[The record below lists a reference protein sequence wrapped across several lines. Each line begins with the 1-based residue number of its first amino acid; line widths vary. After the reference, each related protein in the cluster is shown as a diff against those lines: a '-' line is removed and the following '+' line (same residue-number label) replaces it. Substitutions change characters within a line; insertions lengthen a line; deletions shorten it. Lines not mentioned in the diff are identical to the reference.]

1 MNANYNHILLAL
13 IIIWLAGSAAF
24 AQEGGEIFLKH
35 SNELEVVLENGRYIT
50 YVIGDVLFETETG
63 TIRCD
68 SAIWDKGKTIRLRGN
83 VLYEDE
89 EFSIKADSVLYNLRD
104 KTADAFGQRV
114 ELWSFEDS
122 LLAIGTQAMLD
133 RENDSMSMEYRPT
146 LYFNYPDTASMIEV
160 TADRIDYSSANK
172 KAVAVGKVEIL
183 SDDFK
188 ATAGSAVFDTGNDS
202 LELKEQAVAFKR
214 NSKVSGKLIA
224 ITFENNEIIRI
235 SVIDSANAEFREP
248 LKEDTTLSDNSILK
262 GKEIHLNFTDG
273 QMRSVICFDQAFS
286 WYYPAITND
295 SLFQENSISG
305 DTIRFITENEELSQV
320 QVTGGAIGKYISGPP
335 EARESNEAGKIDT
348 VDYKG
353 NYIEYNLDDSLIT
366 LFGSADV
373 KSGAVALT
381 AYQILFNTGD
391 RLIEAYSAQSAQDS
405 GLFHESKFDYQP
417 NPVPVI
423 LADGDQQVFGD
434 YLVYSTDTEKGR
446 IYQSKTSYDEGV
458 YYGEKLYR
466 EQSDIFYIDDGKYT
480 TCSAEEPH
488 FHFRSSNLKLIK
500 NDKLIARPLVF
511 YLGRLPIFALPFY
524 VLPLKKGRHSGMLPF
539 DFGSFQQGD
548 RYVRNIGYYWAAS
561 EYWDWQGSF
570 DYIERQRTFTLN
582 SRVNFGHRYVF
593 DGYLAGSY
601 TKVTSFDAFTATEN
615 DRTRWITSGAYS
627 HTFSPSFS
635 IRGNADFRS
644 DATYFDDYSLN
655 RDEILNR
662 SAKSQMSFSKKFGS
676 GTSISGSVSHIENL
690 DLGSRTN
697 NLPILSVSLPT
708 VWPFGS
714 GSKDESGKIKQHWY
728 NNFTFRYS
736 PSLLN
741 FSSRNEITDTLIQN
755 NGIDTTITVTRSR
768 KKYAKISHNPSIG
781 LPTLK
786 PFKYLVL
793 TPSFGYSETWFKINS
808 TDQSELANIEP
819 TTYRTYSYSAGISAR
834 TDLYGT
840 FYPNVLG
847 LTGLRH
853 TITPSVT
860 YGYRPDINRHPQVR
874 SFAGGGSGSLKS
886 QSISVSVR
894 QLFQAK
900 YGRGD
905 IQKNIDLISFNSGFS
920 YNFEAATR
928 PYSNLNTS
936 FQSSAIPK
944 INFNGSMV
952 HSLYKP
958 GTDEVDFWSPRL
970 ESFRIDARFT
980 LSGKTFIFDESSVQ
994 NFQTGFTSPDQL
1006 ESLTAPLPYGSG
1018 QSGSRGWQFSA
1029 AYGYSQSGRD
1039 ATFRKFSFFRFNLNF
1054 DLTPTTRVRYTH
1066 DYDIDDSKT
1075 IYNSVNVVKQ
1085 IHCWTGSIFWV
1096 PIGSNKGFGF
1106 KLFVTAIPD
1115 IKIDNNHSSYLNA
1128 LQR

>member
-1 MNANYNHILLAL
+1 MNVKCKNILLS
-13 IIIWLAGSAAF
+13 IIIASLAGTTAI
-24 AQEGGEIFLKH
+24 AQKSGEIFLKH

-83 VLYEDE
+83 IFYEDDK
-89 EFSIKADSVLYNLRD
+89 FSIRADSLLYNLKD

-122 LLAIGTQAMLD
+122 LLAVGTQAMLD
-133 RENDSMSMEYRPT
+133 RENDSMYMENRPT
-146 LYFNYPDTASMIEV
+146 LYFNYPDTASIIEV
-160 TADRIDYSSANK
+160 TADRIDFSSSSK
-172 KAVAVGKVEIL
+172 KAVAVGNVEIL
-183 SDDFK
+183 SDDFR
-188 ATAGSAVFDTGNDS
+188 ATAGSAVFDTDNDS
-202 LELKEQAVAFKR
+202 LELKEQAVAFKN
-214 NSKVSGKLIA
+214 NSRLSGKLIA
-224 ITFENNEIIRI
+224 VTFIDNEISRI

-248 LKEDTTLSDNSILK
+248 LKSDTTLSDNSILK
-262 GKEIHLNFTDG
+262 GREIHLYFTDG
-273 QMRSVICFDQAFS
+273 QMSNAICFDQAFS

-305 DTIRFITENEELSQV
+305 DTIRFITENGELSQV
-320 QVTGGAIGKYISGPP
+320 QVTGGAIGRYISGPP
-335 EARESNEAGKIDT
+335 EARETNEAGQIDT

-353 NYIEYNLDDSLIT
+353 NYIEYNLHDSLIT
-366 LFGSADV
+366 LYGAADV

-381 AYQILFNTGD
+381 AFQILFNTGD
-391 RLIEAYSAQSAQDS
+391 RLIEAYSAQTAKDS
-405 GLFHESKFDYQP
+405 GLSYKSKFRYQP

-423 LADGDQQVFGD
+423 LADGDQDVFGD

-458 YYGEKLYR
+458 YYGKKLYR
-466 EQSDIFYIDDGKYT
+466 EQTNIFYIDDGKYT
-480 TCSAEEPH
+480 TCSADEPH
-488 FHFRSSNLKLIK
+488 FHFRSSNLKLIED
-500 NDKLIARPLVF
+500 DKLIARPVVF

-524 VLPLKKGRHSGMLPF
+524 VLPLKKGRHSGMLAF

-582 SRVNFGHRYVF
+582 SRFNFRNRYVF
-593 DGYLAGSY
+593 DGYVSGSY
-601 TKVTSFDAFTATEN
+601 TKVTSFEASTATEKE
-615 DRTRWITSGAYS
+615 RTRWITSGAYS

-655 RDEILNR
+655 RAEILNR

-741 FSSRNEITDTLIQN
+741 FSSRNPDTVIQIS
-755 NGIDTTITVTRSR
+755 GLDTTITITRSR

-786 PFKYLVL
+786 PFKYLIL
-793 TPSFGYSETWFKINS
+793 TPSFGYSETWFKINK
-808 TDQSELANIEP
+808 TDQSDTANDGKPIEP
-819 TTYRTYSYSAGISAR
+819 TTYRTYSYSASISAR

-840 FYPNVLG
+840 FYPNILG

-853 TITPSVT
+853 TITPSVS
-860 YGYRPDINRHPQVR
+860 YGYKPDINRHPEVR
-874 SFAGGGSGSLKS
+874 SYVGSGAGSVKS

-905 IQKNIDLISFNSGFS
+905 VQKNIDLISFNSGFS

-928 PYSNLNTS
+928 PYSNLSTS

-980 LSGKTFIFDESSVQ
+980 LSGKTFIFDERSEQ
-994 NFQTGFTSPDQL
+994 NFKTGVTSPGQL
-1006 ESLTAPLPYGSG
+1006 ESFTAPR

-1029 AYGYSQSGRD
+1029 AYGYSQSDRD

-1054 DLTPTTRVRYTH
+1054 NLTPTTRVRYTH

-1075 IYNSVNVVKQ
+1075 IYNSVNIVKQ
-1085 IHCWTGSIFWV
+1085 IHCWTGSLYWV

-1115 IKIDNNHSSYLNA
+1115 IKIDNNHSSYLNS

>member
-1 MNANYNHILLAL
+1 MNAKCKNILLF
-13 IIIWLAGSAAF
+13 IIIVSLAGSTAI
-24 AQEGGEIFLKH
+24 AQKSGEIFLKH

-83 VLYEDE
+83 IFYEDE
-89 EFSIKADSVLYNLRD
+89 KFSVRADSLLYNLRD

-122 LLAIGTQAMLD
+122 LLAVGTQAMLD
-133 RENDSMSMEYRPT
+133 RENDSMYMENRPT

-160 TADRIDYSSANK
+160 TADRIDFSSSSK
-172 KAVAVGKVEIL
+172 KAVAVGSVEIL
-183 SDDFK
+183 SDDFR
-188 ATAGSAVFDTGNDS
+188 AFAGSAVFDTDNDS
-202 LELKEQAVAFKR
+202 LELKEQAVAFKN

-224 ITFENNEIIRI
+224 VTFVDNEISRI
-235 SVIDSANAEFREP
+235 SVIDSAKAEFKEP
-248 LKEDTTLSDNSILK
+248 LKSDTTLSDNSILK
-262 GKEIHLNFTDG
+262 GREIHLYFTDG
-273 QMRSVICFDQAFS
+273 QMSNAICFDQAFS

-305 DTIRFITENEELSQV
+305 DTIRFITENGELSQV
-320 QVTGGAIGKYISGPP
+320 QVTGGAIGRYISGPP
-335 EARESNEAGKIDT
+335 EARETNEAGQIDT

-353 NYIEYNLDDSLIT
+353 NYIEYNLHDSLIT
-366 LFGSADV
+366 LYGAADV

-381 AYQILFNTGD
+381 AFQILFNTGD
-391 RLIEAYSAQSAQDS
+391 RLIEAYSAQTAQDS
-405 GLFHESKFDYQP
+405 GLSHESKFRYQP

-423 LADGDQQVFGD
+423 LADGDQDVFGD

-458 YYGEKLYR
+458 YYGKKLYR
-466 EQSDIFYIDDGKYT
+466 EQTDIFYIDDGKYT
-480 TCSAEEPH
+480 TCSADEPH
-488 FHFRSSNLKLIK
+488 FHFRSSNLKLIE
-500 NDKLIARPLVF
+500 NNKLIARPVVF
-511 YLGRLPIFALPFY
+511 YLGRLPLFALPFY

-539 DFGSFQQGD
+539 EFGSFQQGD

-582 SRVNFGHRYVF
+582 SRVHFRHRYVF
-593 DGYLAGSY
+593 DGYVSGSY
-601 TKVTSFDAFTATEN
+601 TKETSFDAFTATES
-615 DRTRWITSGAYS
+615 DRTRWITSGAYN

-655 RDEILNR
+655 RAEILNR

-697 NLPILSVSLPT
+697 NLPRLTVSLPT
-708 VWPFGS
+708 LWPFGS
-714 GSKDESGKIKQHWY
+714 GSKDESGRIKQSWY

-741 FSSRNEITDTLIQN
+741 FSSRIEIADTLIQN
-755 NGIDTTITVTRSR
+755 GGLDTTITISRSR
-768 KKYAKISHNPSIG
+768 KKYSRISHNPSIG

-786 PFKYLVL
+786 PFKYLLL
-793 TPSFGYSETWFKINS
+793 TPSFGYSETWFQINS

-819 TTYRTYSYSAGISAR
+819 TTYRTYSYRAGISAR

-840 FYPNVLG
+840 FYPNVFG
-847 LTGLRH
+847 ITGLRH

-860 YGYRPDINRHPQVR
+860 YAYSPDINRHPQVR
-874 SFAGGGSGSLKS
+874 SYAGGGAGSVKS

-920 YNFEAATR
+920 YNFEATTR

-944 INFNGSMV
+944 INFNGSIV

-958 GTDEVDFWSPRL
+958 GTDEVDFWSPSL
-970 ESFRIDARFT
+970 ESFRIDARFI
-980 LSGKTFIFDESSVQ
+980 LSGKTFIFDESSEQ
-994 NFQTGFTSPDQL
+994 NFKTGVTSPGQL
-1006 ESLTAPLPYGSG
+1006 ESAVAPR
-1018 QSGSRGWQFSA
+1018 QSGARGWQFSA

-1039 ATFRKFSFFRFNLNF
+1039 ANFRKFSFFRFNLNF
-1054 DLTPTTRVRYTH
+1054 NLTPTTRVRYTH

-1075 IYNSVNVVKQ
+1075 IYNSVNIVKQ
-1085 IHCWTGSIFWV
+1085 IHCWTGSLYWV

-1106 KLFVTAIPD
+1106 KLFVAAIPD
-1115 IKIDNNHSSYLNA
+1115 IKIDNKHSSYLNS